1 MEKKMFCYQCQEA
14 AGGKGC
20 THQGV
25 CGKQPETA
33 KLQDLLVYVTKGLAS
48 VLCELRKSGAG
59 GEHEEIPH
67 AVNHLITRNLF
78 ATITNANFDDESLK
92 IKIKETLEC
101 KEKYLQKLKGAK
113 LCGSQAEGGACGE
126 PGEHAGYRLPDAALW
141 NGPEEEYL
149 QKAEHVGVLSTEN
162 EDVRSLR
169 EMIT

>member
-78 ATITNANFDDESLK
+78 ATITNANFDDDSLK

-101 KEKYLQKLKGAK
+101 KEKYLQKLKGA
-113 LCGSQAEGGACGE
+113 
-126 PGEHAGYRLPDAALW
+126 
-141 NGPEEEYL
+141 
-149 QKAEHVGVLSTEN
+149 
-162 EDVRSLR
+162 
-169 EMIT
+169 